1 MIMKTNVSETI
12 CLPLV
17 YFDSC
22 IRSVFVRLFFYCG
35 LQFSSSNS
43 AVVGPALPPGY
54 KRGEPSSSSDES
66 EQEVAVKRVKTGHA
80 GEERAAEWVS
90 C

>member
-1 MIMKTNVSETI
+1 MK
-12 CLPLV
+12 LYV
-17 YFDSC
+17 YHSFALTPAFVVLLSDC
-22 IRSVFVRLFFYCG
+22 FVFIAVFS
-35 LQFSSSNS
+35 FSSLNS

-80 GEERAAEWVS
+80 GEDRAAE
-90 C
+90 

>member
-1 MIMKTNVSETI
+1 MK
-12 CLPLV
+12 LYV
-17 YFDSC
+17 YHSFTLTPA
-22 IRSVFVRLFFYCG
+22 FVVLLSDCVFYCG

-66 EQEVAVKRVKTGHA
+66 EQEVAVKRVKTGHT
-80 GEERAAEWVS
+80 GEERAAEWVP